1 MWEVDVTYPTTNQ
14 AHHILPYTPPHTITN
29 TPFFSS
35 LRSITSPLSLLPKL
49 NSTLSVTSPRI
60 IHRHRPIGGSDFHS
74 ATLNSTKKG
83 LLWCQVALM
92 FGPSSSCCVVLTR
105 EIDSKEAESQCNQDG
120 TEITIMD
127 KSSDSLELTNDS
139 SSGDLS
145 YQETKSESVKVES
158 HDNSN
163 QEGSSSTVLP
173 DKELD
178 GQNGKPTLHTE
189 IAGSESFEEEN
200 LLSIIPKK
208 VTNTSQQA
216 PASES
221 DNEKFIVEIRPE
233 KGLDKLPLRR
243 NADNVTVAQ
252 SAPSDHGVTFS
263 KVPEKPTGDGYNWR
277 KYGQKLVKGN
287 TFVRSYYKCT
297 FANCSARKQVERTN
311 DGNITEINY
320 LWKHEH
326 PKPPHT
332 LVKGSAFVLPI
343 QSKASHEPSED
354 HSSVPPATSHDQ
366 EVSETGTHQ
375 LVVVPVS
382 ENNVEAAVKANETKR
397 EIDNDISADSKRQK
411 LETSNMN
418 EGISTKTNCEPRVVV
433 QTTSVVDIVNDG
445 YRWRKYGQKLVKGN
459 PNPRSYYRCTSAGC
473 AAKKHVERASHDEKV
488 VVTTYEGQH
497 DHDMPAGAGGRPVN
511 QNISGTGTGPTSV
524 EKDGSRPQPE
534 SSGMEMVLHV
544 SAT

>member
-1 MWEVDVTYPTTNQ
+1 MRDKFFPTL
-14 AHHILPYTPPHTITN
+14 HHIQLQLQTYHSSPPFDPS
-29 TPFFSS
+29 PFPFHFCLNSILTLS
-35 LRSITSPLSLLPKL
+35 LTSPGF
-49 NSTLSVTSPRI
+49 
-60 IHRHRPIGGSDFHS
+60 IHRHRLIHGSDFHS
-74 ATLNSTKKG
+74 ATFNSTKKD
-83 LLWCQVALM
+83 CY
-92 FGPSSSCCVVLTR
+92 
-105 EIDSKEAESQCNQDG
+105 SKEAKSQCNQYG
-120 TEITIMD
+120 TKITIMD

-145 YQETKSESVKVES
+145 NQETKSESVKVES
-158 HDNSN
+158 RDNSN
-163 QEGSSSTVLP
+163 QEGSSATVLP

-178 GQNGKPTLHTE
+178 GQNDKPTLHAE
-189 IAGSESFEEEN
+189 SAGSESFEEEN
-200 LLSIIPKK
+200 ALSIIPKK

-221 DNEKFIVEIRPE
+221 DNGKFIVAIRPE

-252 SAPSDHGVTFS
+252 SAHSDHGVTFS

-297 FANCSARKQVERTN
+297 FANCPARKQVERTN

-332 LVKGSAFVLPI
+332 LVKGSAFVLPV
-343 QSKASHEPSED
+343 QSKASHEPLGD
-354 HSSVPPATSHDQ
+354 HSSGPPATSHDQ
-366 EVSETGTHQ
+366 EVSETDTHQ

-382 ENNVEAAVKANETKR
+382 GNNLEAGVKANEMKR
-397 EIDNDISADSKRQK
+397 EIDNDISSDSKRQK
-411 LETSNMN
+411 IETSSMN
-418 EGISTKTNCEPRVVV
+418 ESISTKTNCVPRVVV

-488 VVTTYEGQH
+488 VVTTYEGRH
-497 DHDMPAGAGGRPVN
+497 DHDMPASAGGRPVN
-511 QNISGTGTGPTSV
+511 QNISGTGTGQTSV